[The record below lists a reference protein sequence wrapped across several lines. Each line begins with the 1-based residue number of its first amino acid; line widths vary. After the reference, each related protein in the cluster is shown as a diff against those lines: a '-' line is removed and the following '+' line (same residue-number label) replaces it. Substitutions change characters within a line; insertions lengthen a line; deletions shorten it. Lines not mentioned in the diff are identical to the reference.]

1 MNNTLA
7 ANNTMPQKKRDKS
20 VLLYAAA
27 VLLLCLGTRNKDQE
41 NRDAVIAI
49 QAHLKPLVQQAFEG
63 VHQAGTR
70 MKIGVSYTMSFT
82 KVRHSPSVLLGLS
95 F

>member
-1 MNNTLA
+1 MWCVSTQNPRIFQAL
-7 ANNTMPQKKRDKS
+7 
-20 VLLYAAA
+20 
-27 VLLLCLGTRNKDQE
+27 TRNKDQE